1 MNRREAIAA
10 LTSLPGLTSVQV
22 ADIKPNDVLVFEVE
36 THLSAQTIQ
45 RIKDFAGEL
54 WPGHRVAVLDA
65 GMKLKVMREQG

>member
-22 ADIKPNDVLVFEVE
+22 ADLKPNDVLVFEVE
-36 THLSAQTIQ
+36 SHLSQETVQ
-45 RIKDFAGEL
+45 RIKAYAEHL